1 MIHPCPEKECLKAYS
16 HFWHLRAHL
25 DTGRHEKIIEH
36 ENLHYKAGKL
46 YARKLSEGSARI
58 TILESDFAVASEGPL
73 LPMGWALKTI
83 LKKKVRFTDKQKQ
96 SLTEDFNK
104 GQDRGRESN
113 PQQVSKA
120 RRDGLSE
127 RQGRYAG
134 LSLTR
139 F

>member
-1 MIHPCPEKECLKAYS
+1 MGFENNIKE
-16 HFWHLRAHL
+16 
-25 DTGRHEKIIEH
+25 
-36 ENLHYKAGKL
+36 
-46 YARKLSEGSARI
+46 
-58 TILESDFAVASEGPL
+58 ESS
-73 LPMGWALKTI
+73 I
-83 LKKKVRFTDKQKQ
+83 YKQKQ

-134 LSLTR
+134 LSLMR